1 MIEQLDELANLDK
14 HRALTTVATVIGH
27 DAVGVP
33 EGVDIKWLEPGIN
46 GPLGAGDTHV
56 STFIAT
62 SESGVEDLPV
72 EVLSSYEVRIENRRV
87 ERFRGIA
94 DEVYRALFECETGQ
108 PLSPLARYPL
118 S

>member
-1 MIEQLDELANLDK
+1 M
-14 HRALTTVATVIGH
+14 
-27 DAVGVP
+27 
-33 EGVDIKWLEPGIN
+33 
-46 GPLGAGDTHV
+46 
-56 STFIAT
+56 
-62 SESGVEDLPV
+62 

-108 PLSPLARYPL
+108 PLSPVARYPI